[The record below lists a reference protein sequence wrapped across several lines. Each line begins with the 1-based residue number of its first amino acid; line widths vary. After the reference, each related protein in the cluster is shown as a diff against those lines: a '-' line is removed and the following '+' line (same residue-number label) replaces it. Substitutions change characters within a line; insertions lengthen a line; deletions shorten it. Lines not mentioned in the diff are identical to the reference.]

1 MNLLDVE
8 ISGCRAGNRG
18 GGLFVAYQNLN
29 LADMRFRN
37 NSAASGGAIAV
48 HTPMTGQIKRSSCAP
63 PSTLLLS
70 SQYN

>member
-37 NSAASGGAIAV
+37 NSAATGGAIALNAIMTALIRRSRCAARS
-48 HTPMTGQIKRSSCAP
+48 TPLAE
-63 PSTLLLS
+63 
-70 SQYN
+70 

>member
-37 NSAASGGAIAV
+37 NS
-48 HTPMTGQIKRSSCAP
+48 
-63 PSTLLLS
+63 
-70 SQYN
+70 

>member
-18 GGLFVAYQNLN
+18 GAVFLENQNLN

-37 NSAASGGAIAV
+37 NSATSGGAICVFA
-48 HTPMTGQIKRSSCAP
+48 PMTVQIKRSRCAP
-63 PSTLLLS
+63 RSTLLLS
-70 SQYN
+70 NQ